1 MVKIAGTVNSGE
13 FCRSRQW
20 RRRVLVFSSDSA
32 VEPPPREVSSRPFSD
47 QRLGLKDTPSRGKLH
62 KEPLCF
68 YEIEPA
74 VHGVIQELRFF
85 VLKTYFFSVIRKY
98 VF

>member
-1 MVKIAGTVNSGE
+1 VCRPWRPPAGVEEDGRRPLSPLPGND
-13 FCRSRQW
+13 FSR
-20 RRRVLVFSSDSA
+20 LFA
-32 VEPPPREVSSRPFSD
+32 D
-47 QRLGLKDTPSRGKLH
+47 QRLGLEDTSSRGKIY

-74 VHGVIQELRFF
+74 VLGVIQELRFF
-85 VLKTYFFSVIRKY
+85 VLKAYFFSVIQKY